1 MPLIIPPVK
10 RWWMSFSLPCLQ
22 TVRWLSV
29 RLRIQG
35 RQNLCLSPRLA
46 LPSVSGTLYLLLSDP
61 DYPANSL
68 YSIACANTGVFE
80 SATGY
85 NKLLEL

>member
-1 MPLIIPPVK
+1 MRMYGTTPLSAGIAQTY
-10 RWWMSFSLPCLQ
+10 SLVSDPI
-22 TVRWLSV
+22 TWHSGINVV
-29 RLRIQG
+29 ETIVV
-35 RQNLCLSPRLA
+35 
-46 LPSVSGTLYLLLSDP
+46 LPSASGTLYLVLSDP
-61 DYPANSL
+61 DYPANPL

>member
-1 MPLIIPPVK
+1 MKEKYLEPGVDLISMRSIQNKGYAAPMNPRQAKLVFVADDSTVSEFELGSDPLIPDD
-10 RWWMSFSLPCLQ
+10 
-22 TVRWLSV
+22 
-29 RLRIQG
+29 
-35 RQNLCLSPRLA
+35 PR
-46 LPSVSGTLYLLLSDP
+46 
-61 DYPANSL
+61 

>member
-1 MPLIIPPVK
+1 MLKDAYYTASPVAGET
-10 RWWMSFSLPCLQ
+10 FDLA
-22 TVRWLSV
+22 
-29 RLRIQG
+29 LRIQNKG
-35 RQNLCLSPRLA
+35 YAAPMNPRQAKLVFVAEDST
-46 LPSVSGTLYLLLSDP
+46 VSEFELGSDP
-61 DYPANSL
+61 RIPDDPR